1 MSKIRLSGSNSGY
14 VEIAAAA
21 DAGNLTFTM
30 PTTGT
35 TLFGN
40 GNNVISG
47 ITTFSQ
53 AVVLN
58 SGAVVTGSSVFNDD
72 VTFDSALSGRE
83 MVWDKSDN
91 ALEFG
96 SYAQIKLEDQASIRF
111 GTDEDMILWH
121 NGNHG
126 NIKNTTG
133 RLYILADDIWIKDGN
148 DGDIHARFLHD
159 DACEL
164 RFDNDVKLETTNVGV
179 TVTGTVSATSFAGNG
194 EALTRTTALS
204 HRNKLYNGDMR
215 ICQRGTADNLAFTNV
230 GSSANTYTLDRW
242 KLYVQNSSARFQIE
256 RNYDHSLPDGFQT
269 SMRISCTTT
278 DTSLAPTDEVYLQ
291 QSLEGQDVQ
300 DFAKGT
306 PSAKQYTLSF
316 YARSDKTGTYIVRLV
331 GRDNTT
337 SSVSKSYTM
346 TSTWTRHVITFPADT
361 NSNRKDNDDNGEALR
376 IVWWLVAGS
385 GVNNGT
391 LQETWTNSTDTGAAT
406 GQVNFADSTNEF
418 YITGVQLEVGDTV
431 TDFAYEDY
439 CTTLAKCQ
447 RYFQRVNGALT
458 GVGANTTTIRAN
470 YIPIVNLR
478 ASPTITGNNP
488 VSFNNPGINSPTQS
502 SFNCGI
508 QFTYTLNHIG
518 ITLGFGN
525 FTNATQGFTYI
536 QWDTANDYIDFDSEL

>member
-14 VEIAAAA
+14 VEIAAAIA

-204 HRNKLYNGDMR
+204 HRNKLFIM
-215 ICQRGTADNLAFTNV
+215 
-230 GSSANTYTLDRW
+230 
-242 KLYVQNSSARFQIE
+242 
-256 RNYDHSLPDGFQT
+256 
-269 SMRISCTTT
+269 
-278 DTSLAPTDEVYLQ
+278 
-291 QSLEGQDVQ
+291 
-300 DFAKGT
+300 
-306 PSAKQYTLSF
+306 
-316 YARSDKTGTYIVRLV
+316 
-331 GRDNTT
+331 
-337 SSVSKSYTM
+337 
-346 TSTWTRHVITFPADT
+346 VI
-361 NSNRKDNDDNGEALR
+361 
-376 IVWWLVAGS
+376 
-385 GVNNGT
+385 
-391 LQETWTNSTDTGAAT
+391 
-406 GQVNFADSTNEF
+406 
-418 YITGVQLEVGDTV
+418 
-431 TDFAYEDY
+431 
-439 CTTLAKCQ
+439 
-447 RYFQRVNGALT
+447 
-458 GVGANTTTIRAN
+458 
-470 YIPIVNLR
+470 
-478 ASPTITGNNP
+478 
-488 VSFNNPGINSPTQS
+488 
-502 SFNCGI
+502 
-508 QFTYTLNHIG
+508 
-518 ITLGFGN
+518 
-525 FTNATQGFTYI
+525 
-536 QWDTANDYIDFDSEL
+536 